1 MGCTKCGTDLSSLH
15 LIVKDIIRQLIDEG
29 KLQEGL
35 VDCTDKRLWRD
46 SRVLTCD
53 LLGDA
58 VCQLITNG
66 DICLVKPEALTVEK
80 QANGSHKISLIMSD
94 GTTLDT
100 TARLTDGVLNSVT
113 YDAKT
118 KIATFTTTNGDSYE
132 IKLDIPEPV
141 EYTFTKKDD
150 GVYSVAK
157 NGKELLA
164 INPGVLDVK
173 IKGDKL
179 HVTNAAGEVKQFDI
193 PMPTVTPTEL
203 TDNNDGT
210 GSVTYG
216 DTTLSVM
223 TRPTTATKAEDGVVT
238 ITNANGTTVEVPAIK
253 VKAAKEADGK
263 VVITNQDGSTVEIEK
278 PAEFDLSQHVDN
290 KTVRL
295 KDGKLEV
302 IKEKCAIVT
311 NLNTLEASDGN
322 LKQLGISCFT
332 GAFNVADANT
342 AIGAPVEFGKTNV
355 KKSDAITTKE
365 DITSGNQLDFTGWQ
379 VATDREV
386 HQYIYSRVGDGV
398 QSGWVRSNDS
408 GMNADGTL
416 KNPND
421 WGKWVYELN
430 LPEQPVA
437 PAGLD
442 CAAIDALPE
451 RQWKKGTALLAKQ
464 DGECVRLVA
473 FDSIF
478 QEIGVG
484 ITADKTNAFVN
495 EEYKVVVTV
504 SNTGEGKNEL
514 TNLNIVGPANTADY
528 EIKDV
533 TFTKSEADEVEQ
545 VNNLTYNIRGLKKGG
560 TVVVKY
566 TVVPKVLGNYQFT
579 AAVNPNSAL
588 DKDLGNNNA
597 TLILN
602 ARTKA
607 DPSYAPSVDCPL
619 IIATE
624 LDSNTQLVQLHTER
638 SGIKH
643 VADTDVINYGNLFA
657 NRETLK
663 GLKIRLEN
671 ASTVVGYR
679 NKFSNVRSYILSNG
693 KVSPGYIPVGD
704 AGLVYTSAVAAD
716 ADGIKTGTDGYTFEN
731 GVLTITADVE
741 TFAISCRPQGS
752 NCKWQNYM
760 FSTGLAPTTKT
771 ITASAVTGGT
781 TTLEDVYN
789 KEVEDNNPNIARIN
803 VVPSDVTVS
812 TTSVVRASVSRDE
825 RATRVQKLVFR
836 VKAGT
841 AASLN
846 YTSTDNYAVIHS
858 AGKTTI
864 TENSITV
871 AADAKPTDSVNTKY
885 IQVIVEE

>member
-150 GVYSVAK
+150 GIYSVAK

-216 DTTLSVM
+216 DTTLPVM

-278 PAEFDLSQHVDN
+278 S
-290 KTVRL
+290 
-295 KDGKLEV
+295 
-302 IKEKCAIVT
+302 
-311 NLNTLEASDGN
+311 S
-322 LKQLGISCFT
+322 
-332 GAFNVADANT
+332 
-342 AIGAPVEFGKTNV
+342 
-355 KKSDAITTKE
+355 
-365 DITSGNQLDFTGWQ
+365 
-379 VATDREV
+379 
-386 HQYIYSRVGDGV
+386 
-398 QSGWVRSNDS
+398 
-408 GMNADGTL
+408 
-416 KNPND
+416 
-421 WGKWVYELN
+421 
-430 LPEQPVA
+430 
-437 PAGLD
+437 GLD

-451 RQWKKGTALLAKQ
+451 RQWKKGTTLLAKQ
-464 DGECVRLVA
+464 DGECVRLAA

-478 QEIGVG
+478 QEVGVG

-495 EEYKVVVTV
+495 EEYRVVVTV

-560 TVVVKY
+560 TLIVKY

-679 NKFSNVRSYILSNG
+679 NKLSSVRSYILSNG
-693 KVSPGYIPVGD
+693 KVSPGYIPAGD
-704 AGLVYTSAVAAD
+704 AGPVYTSTVVAD
-716 ADGIKTGTDGYTFEN
+716 ANGIKTGTDGYTFEN

-781 TTLEDVYN
+781 ATLEDVYS
-789 KEVEDNNPNIARIN
+789 KEVEDNNPNTARIN

-812 TTSVVRASVSRDE
+812 TTRVVRASVSRDE

-846 YTSTDNYAVIHS
+846 YTSTDNYAVTRS

>member
-203 TDNNDGT
+203 TDNGDGT

-216 DTTLSVM
+216 DTTLPVM

-302 IKEKCAIVT
+302 IKEKCATVT

-332 GAFNVADANT
+332 GAFNAADANT

-355 KKSDAITTKE
+355 EKSDAITTKE

-386 HQYIYSRVGDGV
+386 HQYIYSRVGGGV

-495 EEYKVVVTV
+495 EEYRVVVTV

-514 TNLNIVGPANTADY
+514 TNLNIVGPANTSNY

-533 TFTKSEADEVEQ
+533 TFIKSEADEVEQ

-560 TVVVKY
+560 TVIVKY

-607 DPSYAPSVDCPL
+607 DPNYVPSVDCPL
-619 IIATE
+619 VIATE
-624 LDSNTQLVQLHTER
+624 LDSNTQLVQLHT
-638 SGIKH
+638 
-643 VADTDVINYGNLFA
+643 VAYSTSSQANAELTNYGNLFA

-671 ASTVVGYR
+671 ASTVVGYK
-679 NKFSNVRSYILSNG
+679 NHYGS
-693 KVSPGYIPVGD
+693 SPGYIVSNGRVSTASIPRGD
-704 AGLVYTSAVAAD
+704 IDESQVNALLVNAD
-716 ADGIKTGTDGYTFEN
+716 STKHGTDGYTFEN
-731 GVLTITADVE
+731 GVLTITDDIEV
-741 TFAISCRPQGS
+741 FAVSCRPQGS
-752 NCKWQNYM
+752 NCKWQSYM
-760 FSTGLAPTTKT
+760 FATALAPTSKT
-771 ITASAVTGGT
+771 ITPSDVVGGT
-781 TTLEDVYN
+781 TTLEDTYDREA
-789 KEVEDNNPNIARIN
+789 KDDYSNIARIN
-803 VVPSDVTVS
+803 VIPSDVTVS
-812 TTSVVRASVSRDE
+812 ATRVVRASVARHN
-825 RATRVQKLVFR
+825 RAARAQKLVFR

-846 YTSTDNYAVIHS
+846 YTSTDNYAVTRS

>member
-150 GVYSVAK
+150 GIYSVAK
-157 NGKELLA
+157 GGKELLA

-238 ITNANGTTVEVPAIK
+238 ITNSNGTTVEVPAIK

-278 PAEFDLSQHVDN
+278 A
-290 KTVRL
+290 
-295 KDGKLEV
+295 
-302 IKEKCAIVT
+302 
-311 NLNTLEASDGN
+311 
-322 LKQLGISCFT
+322 
-332 GAFNVADANT
+332 
-342 AIGAPVEFGKTNV
+342 
-355 KKSDAITTKE
+355 
-365 DITSGNQLDFTGWQ
+365 
-379 VATDREV
+379 
-386 HQYIYSRVGDGV
+386 
-398 QSGWVRSNDS
+398 
-408 GMNADGTL
+408 
-416 KNPND
+416 
-421 WGKWVYELN
+421 
-430 LPEQPVA
+430 
-437 PAGLD
+437 AGLD

-464 DGECVRLVA
+464 DGECVRLAA

-484 ITADKTNAFVN
+484 ITADKTNAFIN

-607 DPSYAPSVDCPL
+607 DPNYTPSVDCPL

-624 LDSNTQLVQLHTER
+624 LDSNTQLVQLHA
-638 SGIKH
+638 
-643 VADTDVINYGNLFA
+643 VAYNTGSQANAELTNYGNLFA

-671 ASTVVGYR
+671 ASTVVGY
-679 NKFSNVRSYILSNG
+679 KKPYGDSSSYIVSNG
-693 KVSPGYIPVGD
+693 RVSTASIPRGD
-704 AGLVYTSAVAAD
+704 ISESQVNALLVD
-716 ADGIKTGTDGYTFEN
+716 ADSTKHGTDGYTFEN
-731 GVLTITADVE
+731 GVLTITDDIEV
-741 TFAISCRPQGS
+741 FAVSCRPQGS
-752 NCKWQNYM
+752 NCKWQSYM
-760 FSTGLAPTTKT
+760 FATAIAPTSKT
-771 ITASAVTGGT
+771 ITPSDVVGGT
-781 TTLEDVYN
+781 TTLEDIYDL
-789 KEVEDNNPNIARIN
+789 EGTINNPDIARIN
-803 VVPSDVTVS
+803 VIPSDVTVS
-812 TTSVVRASVSRDE
+812 ATKVVRASVSRHN

-846 YTSTDNYAVIHS
+846 YTSTANYAVTHS

>member
-100 TARLTDGVLNSVT
+100 TAKLTDGVLNSVT

-118 KIATFTTTNGDSYE
+118 KTATFTTTNGDSYE

-150 GVYSVAK
+150 GIYSVAK

-173 IKGDKL
+173 IQGDKL

-193 PMPTVTPTEL
+193 PTPTVTPTEL
-203 TDNNDGT
+203 TDNGDGT
-210 GSVTYG
+210 GSVKYG
-216 DTTLSVM
+216 DTTLPVM

-238 ITNANGTTVEVPAIK
+238 ITNSNGTTVEVPAIK

-278 PAEFDLSQHVDN
+278 S
-290 KTVRL
+290 
-295 KDGKLEV
+295 
-302 IKEKCAIVT
+302 
-311 NLNTLEASDGN
+311 S
-322 LKQLGISCFT
+322 
-332 GAFNVADANT
+332 
-342 AIGAPVEFGKTNV
+342 
-355 KKSDAITTKE
+355 
-365 DITSGNQLDFTGWQ
+365 
-379 VATDREV
+379 
-386 HQYIYSRVGDGV
+386 
-398 QSGWVRSNDS
+398 
-408 GMNADGTL
+408 
-416 KNPND
+416 
-421 WGKWVYELN
+421 
-430 LPEQPVA
+430 
-437 PAGLD
+437 GLD

-464 DGECVRLVA
+464 DGECVRLAA

-478 QEIGVG
+478 QEVGVG

-607 DPSYAPSVDCPL
+607 DPNYTPSIDCPL
-619 IIATE
+619 VIATE
-624 LDSNTQLVQLHTER
+624 LDSNTQLVQLHAVAYSTR
-638 SGIKH
+638 SQ
-643 VADTDVINYGNLFA
+643 ANAELTNYGNLFA

-663 GLKIRLEN
+663 GLRIRLEN
-671 ASTVVGYR
+671 ASTVVGYK
-679 NKFSNVRSYILSNG
+679 NPYGDLTGYIVSNG
-693 KVSPGYIPVGD
+693 RISTASIPRGD
-704 AGLVYTSAVAAD
+704 IAESQVNALLVD
-716 ADGIKTGTDGYTFEN
+716 ADSAKHGTDGYTFEN
-731 GVLTITADVE
+731 GVLTITDDIEV
-741 TFAISCRPQGS
+741 FAVSCRPQGS
-752 NCKWQNYM
+752 NCKWQSYM
-760 FSTGLAPTTKT
+760 FATALAPTSKT
-771 ITASAVTGGT
+771 ITPSDVVGGT
-781 TTLEDVYN
+781 TTLEDIYDREG
-789 KEVEDNNPNIARIN
+789 KINNPDIAKIN
-803 VVPSDVTVS
+803 VIPSDVTVS
-812 TTSVVRASVSRDE
+812 ATRVVRDSVTRNN
-825 RATRVQKLVFR
+825 RATRAQKLVFR

-846 YTSTDNYAVIHS
+846 YTSTGNYAVTRS

-871 AADAKPTDSVNTKY
+871 TADAKPTDSVNTRY
-885 IQVIVEE
+885 IRVIVEE

>member
-118 KIATFTTTNGDSYE
+118 KTATFTTTNGDSYE

-150 GVYSVAK
+150 GIYSVAK
-157 NGKELLA
+157 GGKELLA

-179 HVTNAAGEVKQFDI
+179 HVTNAAGEIKQFDI

-210 GSVTYG
+210 GSVKYG
-216 DTTLSVM
+216 DTTLLVM

-238 ITNANGTTVEVPAIK
+238 ITNSNGTTVEVPAIK

-278 PAEFDLSQHVDN
+278 S
-290 KTVRL
+290 
-295 KDGKLEV
+295 
-302 IKEKCAIVT
+302 
-311 NLNTLEASDGN
+311 S
-322 LKQLGISCFT
+322 
-332 GAFNVADANT
+332 
-342 AIGAPVEFGKTNV
+342 
-355 KKSDAITTKE
+355 
-365 DITSGNQLDFTGWQ
+365 
-379 VATDREV
+379 
-386 HQYIYSRVGDGV
+386 
-398 QSGWVRSNDS
+398 
-408 GMNADGTL
+408 
-416 KNPND
+416 
-421 WGKWVYELN
+421 
-430 LPEQPVA
+430 
-437 PAGLD
+437 GLD
-442 CAAIDALPE
+442 CAAIDVLPE
-451 RQWKKGTALLAKQ
+451 RQWKKGTTLLAKQ
-464 DGECVRLVA
+464 DGECVRLAA

-478 QEIGVG
+478 QEVGVG

-514 TNLNIVGPANTADY
+514 TNLNIVGPANTDDY

-607 DPSYAPSVDCPL
+607 DPNYTPSVDCPL
-619 IIATE
+619 VIATE
-624 LDSNTQLVQLHTER
+624 LDSNTQLVQLHAVAYSTR
-638 SGIKH
+638 SQ
-643 VADTDVINYGNLFA
+643 ANAELTNYGNLFA

-671 ASTVVGYR
+671 ASTVVGYK
-679 NKFSNVRSYILSNG
+679 NPYG
-693 KVSPGYIPVGD
+693 DSPGYIVSNGRVSTASIPRGD
-704 AGLVYTSAVAAD
+704 ISESQVNALLVD
-716 ADGIKTGTDGYTFEN
+716 ADSTKHGTDGYTFEN
-731 GVLTITADVE
+731 GVLTITDDIEV
-741 TFAISCRPQGS
+741 FAVSCRPQGS
-752 NCKWQNYM
+752 NCKWQSYM
-760 FSTGLAPTTKT
+760 FATALAPTSKT
-771 ITASAVTGGT
+771 ITPSDVVGGT
-781 TTLEDVYN
+781 TTLEDIYDREG
-789 KEVEDNNPNIARIN
+789 KIDNPDIARIN
-803 VVPSDVTVS
+803 VIPSDVTVS
-812 TTSVVRASVSRDE
+812 ATKVVRASVARHN
-825 RATRVQKLVFR
+825 RATRAQKLVFR

-846 YTSTDNYAVIHS
+846 YTSTDNYAVTHS

>member
-118 KIATFTTTNGDSYE
+118 KTATFTTTNGDSYE

-150 GVYSVAK
+150 GIYSVAK
-157 NGKELLA
+157 GGKELLA

-210 GSVTYG
+210 GSVKYG
-216 DTTLSVM
+216 DTTLPVM

-238 ITNANGTTVEVPAIK
+238 ITNSNGTTVEVPAIK

-278 PAEFDLSQHVDN
+278 S
-290 KTVRL
+290 
-295 KDGKLEV
+295 
-302 IKEKCAIVT
+302 
-311 NLNTLEASDGN
+311 S
-322 LKQLGISCFT
+322 
-332 GAFNVADANT
+332 
-342 AIGAPVEFGKTNV
+342 
-355 KKSDAITTKE
+355 
-365 DITSGNQLDFTGWQ
+365 
-379 VATDREV
+379 
-386 HQYIYSRVGDGV
+386 
-398 QSGWVRSNDS
+398 
-408 GMNADGTL
+408 
-416 KNPND
+416 
-421 WGKWVYELN
+421 
-430 LPEQPVA
+430 
-437 PAGLD
+437 GLD

-464 DGECVRLVA
+464 DGECVRLAA

-478 QEIGVG
+478 QEVGVG

-495 EEYKVVVTV
+495 EEYRVVVTV

-514 TNLNIVGPANTADY
+514 TNLNIVGPANTTDY

-607 DPSYAPSVDCPL
+607 DPNYTPSVDCPL
-619 IIATE
+619 VIATE
-624 LDSNTQLVQLHTER
+624 LDSNTQLVQLHT
-638 SGIKH
+638 
-643 VADTDVINYGNLFA
+643 VAYNTGSQANAELTNYGNLFA

-671 ASTVVGYR
+671 ASTVVGY
-679 NKFSNVRSYILSNG
+679 KKPYGDSPGYIVSNG
-693 KVSPGYIPVGD
+693 KVSTASIPRGD
-704 AGLVYTSAVAAD
+704 IDESQVNALLANAD
-716 ADGIKTGTDGYTFEN
+716 STKHGTDGYTFEN
-731 GVLTITADVE
+731 GVLTITDDIEV
-741 TFAISCRPQGS
+741 FAVSCRPQGS
-752 NCKWQNYM
+752 NCKWQSYM
-760 FSTGLAPTTKT
+760 FATALAPTSKT
-771 ITASAVTGGT
+771 ITPSDVVGGT
-781 TTLEDVYN
+781 TTLEDIYDR
-789 KEVEDNNPNIARIN
+789 EGTINNPDIARIN
-803 VVPSDVTVS
+803 VIPSDVTVS
-812 TTSVVRASVSRDE
+812 ATKVVRASVARHN

-846 YTSTDNYAVIHS
+846 YTSTDNYAVTRS

-871 AADAKPTDSVNTKY
+871 AADAKPTDSVNTKH

>member
-15 LIVKDIIRQLIDEG
+15 LIVKDIIRQLIDDG

-100 TARLTDGVLNSVT
+100 TAKLTDGVLNSVT

-150 GVYSVAK
+150 GIYSVAK
-157 NGKELLA
+157 GGKELLA

-179 HVTNAAGEVKQFDI
+179 HVTNAAGEIKQFDI

-210 GSVTYG
+210 GSVKYG
-216 DTTLSVM
+216 DTTLPVM

-238 ITNANGTTVEVPAIK
+238 ITNSNGTTVEVPAIK

-278 PAEFDLSQHVDN
+278 S
-290 KTVRL
+290 
-295 KDGKLEV
+295 
-302 IKEKCAIVT
+302 
-311 NLNTLEASDGN
+311 S
-322 LKQLGISCFT
+322 
-332 GAFNVADANT
+332 
-342 AIGAPVEFGKTNV
+342 
-355 KKSDAITTKE
+355 
-365 DITSGNQLDFTGWQ
+365 
-379 VATDREV
+379 
-386 HQYIYSRVGDGV
+386 
-398 QSGWVRSNDS
+398 
-408 GMNADGTL
+408 
-416 KNPND
+416 
-421 WGKWVYELN
+421 
-430 LPEQPVA
+430 
-437 PAGLD
+437 GLD

-464 DGECVRLVA
+464 DGECVRLAA

-478 QEIGVG
+478 QEVGVG

-514 TNLNIVGPANTADY
+514 TNLNIVGPANTDDY

-607 DPSYAPSVDCPL
+607 DPNYTPSVDCPL
-619 IIATE
+619 VIATE
-624 LDSNTQLVQLHTER
+624 LDSNTQLVQLHTVAYSTR
-638 SGIKH
+638 SQ
-643 VADTDVINYGNLFA
+643 ANAELTNYGNLFA

-671 ASTVVGYR
+671 ASTVVGY
-679 NKFSNVRSYILSNG
+679 KKPYGS
-693 KVSPGYIPVGD
+693 SPGYIVSNGRVSTASIPRGD
-704 AGLVYTSAVAAD
+704 IDESQVNALLVD
-716 ADGIKTGTDGYTFEN
+716 ADSTKHGTDGYTFEN
-731 GVLTITADVE
+731 GVLTITDDIEV
-741 TFAISCRPQGS
+741 FAVSCRPQGS
-752 NCKWQNYM
+752 NCKWQSYM
-760 FSTGLAPTTKT
+760 FATALAPTSKT
-771 ITASAVTGGT
+771 ITPSDVVGGT
-781 TTLEDVYN
+781 TTLEDTYDREG
-789 KEVEDNNPNIARIN
+789 KINNPDIARIN
-803 VVPSDVTVS
+803 VIPSDVTVS
-812 TTSVVRASVSRDE
+812 ATKVVRDSVDRHN
-825 RATRVQKLVFR
+825 RATRAQKLVFR

-846 YTSTDNYAVIHS
+846 YTSTDNYAVTRS

-871 AADAKPTDSVNTKY
+871 AADAKPTDSVNTRY

>member
-94 GTTLDT
+94 GTKLDT

-193 PMPTVTPTEL
+193 PMPTVTSTEL
-203 TDNNDGT
+203 TDNGDGT
-210 GSVTYG
+210 GSVKYG
-216 DTTLSVM
+216 DTTLPVM

-238 ITNANGTTVEVPAIK
+238 ITNSNGTTVEVPAIK

-278 PAEFDLSQHVDN
+278 A
-290 KTVRL
+290 
-295 KDGKLEV
+295 
-302 IKEKCAIVT
+302 
-311 NLNTLEASDGN
+311 
-322 LKQLGISCFT
+322 
-332 GAFNVADANT
+332 
-342 AIGAPVEFGKTNV
+342 
-355 KKSDAITTKE
+355 
-365 DITSGNQLDFTGWQ
+365 
-379 VATDREV
+379 
-386 HQYIYSRVGDGV
+386 
-398 QSGWVRSNDS
+398 
-408 GMNADGTL
+408 
-416 KNPND
+416 
-421 WGKWVYELN
+421 
-430 LPEQPVA
+430 
-437 PAGLD
+437 AGLD

-464 DGECVRLVA
+464 DGECVRLAA

-478 QEIGVG
+478 QEVGVG

-514 TNLNIVGPANTADY
+514 TNLNIVGPANTSDY

-607 DPSYAPSVDCPL
+607 DPNYTPSVDCPL
-619 IIATE
+619 VIATE
-624 LDSNTQLVQLHTER
+624 LDSNTQLVQLHT
-638 SGIKH
+638 
-643 VADTDVINYGNLFA
+643 VAYNTGSQANAELTNYGNLFA

-671 ASTVVGYR
+671 ASTIVGY
-679 NKFSNVRSYILSNG
+679 KKPYGDSSSYIVSNG
-693 KVSPGYIPVGD
+693 RVSTASIPRGD
-704 AGLVYTSAVAAD
+704 ISESQVNALLVD
-716 ADGIKTGTDGYTFEN
+716 ADSTKHGTDGYTFEN
-731 GVLTITADVE
+731 GVLTITDDIEV
-741 TFAISCRPQGS
+741 FAVSCRPQGS
-752 NCKWQNYM
+752 NCKWQSYM
-760 FSTGLAPTTKT
+760 FATALAPTSKT
-771 ITASAVTGGT
+771 ITPSDVVGGT
-781 TTLEDVYN
+781 TTLEDIYDR
-789 KEVEDNNPNIARIN
+789 EGTINNPDIARIN
-803 VVPSDVTVS
+803 VIPSDVTVS
-812 TTSVVRASVSRDE
+812 ATKVVRASVSRHN
-825 RATRVQKLVFR
+825 RATRAQKLVFR

-846 YTSTDNYAVIHS
+846 YTSTDNYAVTRS

>member
-100 TARLTDGVLNSVT
+100 TAKLTDGVLNSVT

-118 KIATFTTTNGDSYE
+118 KTATFTTTNGDSYE

-157 NGKELLA
+157 GGKELLA

-193 PMPTVTPTEL
+193 PMPTVTSTEL

-210 GSVTYG
+210 GSVKYG
-216 DTTLSVM
+216 DTTLPVM

-238 ITNANGTTVEVPAIK
+238 ITNTNGTTVEVPAIK

-278 PAEFDLSQHVDN
+278 S
-290 KTVRL
+290 
-295 KDGKLEV
+295 
-302 IKEKCAIVT
+302 
-311 NLNTLEASDGN
+311 S
-322 LKQLGISCFT
+322 
-332 GAFNVADANT
+332 
-342 AIGAPVEFGKTNV
+342 
-355 KKSDAITTKE
+355 
-365 DITSGNQLDFTGWQ
+365 
-379 VATDREV
+379 
-386 HQYIYSRVGDGV
+386 
-398 QSGWVRSNDS
+398 
-408 GMNADGTL
+408 
-416 KNPND
+416 
-421 WGKWVYELN
+421 
-430 LPEQPVA
+430 
-437 PAGLD
+437 GLD

-464 DGECVRLVA
+464 DGECVRLAA

-478 QEIGVG
+478 QEVGVG

-495 EEYKVVVTV
+495 EEYRVVVTV

-514 TNLNIVGPANTADY
+514 TNLNIVGPANTTDY

-607 DPSYAPSVDCPL
+607 DPNYTPSVDCPL
-619 IIATE
+619 VIATE
-624 LDSNTQLVQLHTER
+624 LDSNTQLVQLHT
-638 SGIKH
+638 
-643 VADTDVINYGNLFA
+643 VAYNTGSQANAELTNYGNLFA

-671 ASTVVGYR
+671 ASTVVGY
-679 NKFSNVRSYILSNG
+679 KKPYGDSSGYIVSNG
-693 KVSPGYIPVGD
+693 RVSTASIPRGD
-704 AGLVYTSAVAAD
+704 IEESQVNALLVNAD
-716 ADGIKTGTDGYTFEN
+716 STKHGTDGYTFEN
-731 GVLTITADVE
+731 GVLTITDDIEV
-741 TFAISCRPQGS
+741 FAVSCRPQGS
-752 NCKWQNYM
+752 NCKWQSYM
-760 FSTGLAPTTKT
+760 FATALAPTSKT
-771 ITASAVTGGT
+771 ITPSDVVGGT
-781 TTLEDVYN
+781 TTLEDTYDREGKIN
-789 KEVEDNNPNIARIN
+789 KPDTARIN
-803 VVPSDVTVS
+803 VIPSDVTVNA
-812 TTSVVRASVSRDE
+812 TRVVRDSVNRNN
-825 RATRVQKLVFR
+825 RATRAQKLVFR

-846 YTSTDNYAVIHS
+846 YTSTNNYAVTHS